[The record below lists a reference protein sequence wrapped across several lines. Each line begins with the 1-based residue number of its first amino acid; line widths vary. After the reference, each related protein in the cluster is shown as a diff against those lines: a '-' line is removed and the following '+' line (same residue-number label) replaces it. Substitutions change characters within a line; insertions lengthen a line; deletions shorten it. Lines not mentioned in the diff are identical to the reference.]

1 MKPPDLRKLSW
12 DEKTKLFISFGKG
25 CGKTHLQNLIIEES
39 FKAYMENREPR
50 DIDIKM
56 VSVKVG

>member
-1 MKPPDLRKLSW
+1 MKPPDLRKLPW

-39 FKAYMENREPR
+39 FKAYMENR
-50 DIDIKM
+50 
-56 VSVKVG
+56 